1 MDIRKLSLSQII
13 TSEYNP
19 PASEA
24 IIALYCFIS
33 DLAKKEVAK
42 SNKYVIKKFTTN
54 STSTYIT
61 KKYPLSLIII
71 TNEKGL
77 ICQNHSSI
85 SIVSITTSYTGLSP
99 IPVWVAAISS
109 STSVPSVISPN
120 TVW

>member
-1 MDIRKLSLSQII
+1 MRLNPNAIKTINIETAILPRVDIRKLSLSQII

-85 SIVSITTSYTGLSP
+85 SIVSITTS
-99 IPVWVAAISS
+99 
-109 STSVPSVISPN
+109 
-120 TVW
+120 